1 MASMLVRMFAWLSSQ
16 RPTAPAVKVRE
27 MRGRLVSYVR
37 SADTGSLI
45 CETQCVLFS
54 RKSLPP
60 GEPMPPLGAPVLAR
74 VNEDNF
80 AVELRVLS

>member
-1 MASMLVRMFAWLSSQ
+1 MASMLVRLFAWFNSQ
-16 RPTAPAVKVRE
+16 RSPVQATKVRE

-37 SADTGSLI
+37 AADTGSLM

-60 GEPMPPLGAPVLAR
+60 GEPMPPLGARVWAR
-74 VNEDNF
+74 VNEENF